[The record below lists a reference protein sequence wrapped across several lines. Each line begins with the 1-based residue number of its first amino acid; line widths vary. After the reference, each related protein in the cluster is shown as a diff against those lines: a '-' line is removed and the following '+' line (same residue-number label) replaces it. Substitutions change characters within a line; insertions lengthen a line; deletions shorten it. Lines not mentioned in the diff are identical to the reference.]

1 MALIQIKS
9 SSSNA
14 SPQTLNVAEPAYSYV
29 SNTLFI
35 GTENSDGVIA
45 IGGKFYLDQ
54 QQHIYDTAN
63 AAFVQANTTTGS
75 LQTTLQN
82 NINTVDARATAAFI
96 QANAAFVV
104 ANSGGASQANA
115 AFNTANAA
123 FIQANTV
130 TSVSAQANAA
140 FVVANTAL
148 LNAASASI
156 YANGAFTTANA
167 IDTKVTSAS
176 VYANGAFAAAN
187 VADAKAISSGNYAN
201 AAFAAANTLALID
214 GNYTNAA
221 FLQANTAVLNAN
233 TASIYA
239 NGSFAQA
246 NISILNAASASIY
259 ANGAFAAANVADAKA
274 ISSGNYANAAFA
286 AANSAGAIPGNYANA
301 AFTQANTAVLN
312 AASASIYANGAFTSA
327 NVIDTKVTSA
337 SIYANGAF
345 VQANIAVSNALSASN
360 YANGAF
366 AAANNV
372 GITPGNYANAAFL
385 VANTAVLN
393 ANSASIYANGA
404 FTAANAIDS
413 KVNNASTY
421 ANGAFV
427 AANTADAKAVT
438 SGVYANSAYAQANAA
453 FDKANTAIAGNF
465 DPYARAL
472 SNTASD
478 VANSALIL
486 AQFAANTANIATD
499 TTADIIARNTANAAF
514 LTANAAFN
522 AANNS
527 ATTGNTIN
535 LGANTV
541 GQLVSNAVT
550 LTTTTKV
557 TDGLA
562 LLNNVLGKL
571 VPASPTPFPGGTSLT
586 INSLST
592 YRMTDFVQT
601 DRTTTGGK
609 SVAGGSTVTSVLR
622 TASYTTNVYNNL
634 GPGDTGTLT
643 LYKDNVA
650 AGAVTFTS
658 ASANGT
664 NGDLIITDSKDYSQ
678 ITGAA
683 AGFWRSF
690 DAQGSGTTSNGW
702 NEVYISHSGASN
714 TSTASWYYDNSAP
727 GSPTFTSA
735 SISPL
740 SESFTYSSTI
750 PHYNSSTTFK
760 MGVNVAKLSGDMFP
774 TSNTFF
780 TGSAGGAFAA
790 PASNTYPTVGITYPL
805 ARNLYVSSGSVT
817 VNTTAS
823 ITSGFSSSAT
833 GPSVTVD
840 NSYSTASQAFTT
852 ALANTVLYK
861 TGTSSAMEESA
872 VTFGSTVGTG
882 SGTAGRI
889 LNPGST
895 DTPAYAN
902 NATLFNSQTGTLQ
915 TYDATIVAATLKHD
929 QTNYASGYLPVGPNL
944 SSGRTGGQ
952 YFTFKFVRTSL
963 SKFNIK
969 FTGTIAGLWVA
980 LPGTVIDSTSS
991 LNGWLDMS
999 TAYGGSGIPG
1009 ANAPG
1014 NGSNGCALGGVVTL
1028 NSSVSAHSKT
1038 CTFGTISSSNST
1050 LSEIYVRIKLT
1061 SGQTVTAL
1069 SLETASN

>member
-1 MALIQIKS
+1 
-9 SSSNA
+9 
-14 SPQTLNVAEPAYSYV
+14 
-29 SNTLFI
+29 
-35 GTENSDGVIA
+35 
-45 IGGKFYLDQ
+45 
-54 QQHIYDTAN
+54 
-63 AAFVQANTTTGS
+63 
-75 LQTTLQN
+75 
-82 NINTVDARATAAFI
+82 
-96 QANAAFVV
+96 
-104 ANSGGASQANA
+104 
-115 AFNTANAA
+115 
-123 FIQANTV
+123 
-130 TSVSAQANAA
+130 
-140 FVVANTAL
+140 
-148 LNAASASI
+148 
-156 YANGAFTTANA
+156 
-167 IDTKVTSAS
+167 
-176 VYANGAFAAAN
+176 
-187 VADAKAISSGNYAN
+187 
-201 AAFAAANTLALID
+201 
-214 GNYTNAA
+214 
-221 FLQANTAVLNAN
+221 
-233 TASIYA
+233 
-239 NGSFAQA
+239 
-246 NISILNAASASIY
+246 
-259 ANGAFAAANVADAKA
+259 
-274 ISSGNYANAAFA
+274 
-286 AANSAGAIPGNYANA
+286 
-301 AFTQANTAVLN
+301 
-312 AASASIYANGAFTSA
+312 
-327 NVIDTKVTSA
+327 
-337 SIYANGAF
+337 
-345 VQANIAVSNALSASN
+345 
-360 YANGAF
+360 
-366 AAANNV
+366 
-372 GITPGNYANAAFL
+372 
-385 VANTAVLN
+385 
-393 ANSASIYANGA
+393 
-404 FTAANAIDS
+404 
-413 KVNNASTY
+413 
-421 ANGAFV
+421 
-427 AANTADAKAVT
+427 
-438 SGVYANSAYAQANAA
+438 
-453 FDKANTAIAGNF
+453 
-465 DPYARAL
+465 
-472 SNTASD
+472 
-478 VANSALIL
+478 
-486 AQFAANTANIATD
+486 
-499 TTADIIARNTANAAF
+499 
-514 LTANAAFN
+514 
-522 AANNS
+522 
-527 ATTGNTIN
+527 
-535 LGANTV
+535 
-541 GQLVSNAVT
+541 
-550 LTTTTKV
+550 
-557 TDGLA
+557 
-562 LLNNVLGKL
+562 
-571 VPASPTPFPGGTSLT
+571 
-586 INSLST
+586 
-592 YRMTDFVQT
+592 MTDFVQT

>member
-1 MALIQIKS
+1 MALTSIQIKS

-14 SPQTLNVAEPAYSYV
+14 TPQLLNIAEPAYSYV

-54 QQHIYDTAN
+54 QQLIY
-63 AAFVQANTTTGS
+63 
-75 LQTTLQN
+75 
-82 NINTVDARATAAFI
+82 
-96 QANAAFVV
+96 
-104 ANSGGASQANA
+104 
-115 AFNTANAA
+115 NTANAA
-123 FIQANTV
+123 FSTANNASDSWV
-130 TSVSAQANAA
+130 RNQANAS
-140 FVVANTAL
+140 F
-148 LNAASASI
+148 I
-156 YANGAFTTANA
+156 
-167 IDTKVTSAS
+167 
-176 VYANGAFAAAN
+176 
-187 VADAKAISSGNYAN
+187 
-201 AAFAAANTLALID
+201 
-214 GNYTNAA
+214 
-221 FLQANTAVLNAN
+221 QANTAV
-233 TASIYA
+233 T
-239 NGSFAQA
+239 
-246 NISILNAASASIY
+246 
-259 ANGAFAAANVADAKA
+259 
-274 ISSGNYANAAFA
+274 
-286 AANSAGAIPGNYANA
+286 
-301 AFTQANTAVLN
+301 
-312 AASASIYANGAFTSA
+312 
-327 NVIDTKVTSA
+327 
-337 SIYANGAF
+337 
-345 VQANIAVSNALSASN
+345 NALSASN
-360 YANGAF
+360 YANAAF
-366 AAANNV
+366 IAANNASDLWV
-372 GITPGNYANAAFL
+372 RNQANSAFIQANASYAFANTLETVNTTQNNSITAAFL
-385 VANTAVLN
+385 QANA
-393 ANSASIYANGA
+393 A
-404 FTAANAIDS
+404 FTAAN
-413 KVNNASTY
+413 
-421 ANGAFV
+421 
-427 AANTADAKAVT
+427 
-438 SGVYANSAYAQANAA
+438 NAA
-453 FDKANTAIAGNF
+453 A
-465 DPYARAL
+465 DPL
-472 SNTASD
+472 D
-478 VANSALIL
+478 QV
-486 AQFAANTANIATD
+486 
-499 TTADIIARNTANAAF
+499 ARNTANAAF
-514 LTANAAFN
+514 T

-586 INSLST
+586 INSLLT
-592 YRMTDFVQT
+592 YRMTNFTQT

-622 TASYTTNVYNNL
+622 TASYSTNVYNNL

-664 NGDLIITDSKDYSQ
+664 TGDLIITDSKDYSQ
-678 ITGAA
+678 VTGAA
-683 AGFWRSF
+683 SGFWRSF

-702 NEVYISHSGASN
+702 NEIYISHSGASN
-714 TSTASWYYDNSAP
+714 TSTPSWYYDDSAP
-727 GSPTFTSA
+727 GTPTFTSA

-790 PASNTYPTVGITYPL
+790 PSSNTYPTVGITYPL
-805 ARNLYVSSGSVT
+805 TRNLYVTSGSVT

-823 ITSGFSSSAT
+823 ITTGFSSSAT

-840 NSYSTASQAFTT
+840 NSYSTASQAFTV

-861 TGTSSAMEESA
+861 TGTSSLMEEST
-872 VTFGSTVGTG
+872 VTFGSAVGTG

-895 DTPAYAN
+895 DNPAYAN

-915 TYDATIVAATLKHD
+915 SYDATIVAATLKHD

-944 SSGRTGGQ
+944 STGRTAAQ

-999 TAYGGSGIPG
+999 IAYGGSGIPG
-1009 ANAPG
+1009 ATAPG

-1050 LSEIYVRIKLT
+1050 LSEVYVRIKLT

>member
-9 SSSNA
+9 SNVTAVPS
-14 SPQTLNVAEPAYSYV
+14 TLNIAEPAYSYA

-35 GTENSDGVIA
+35 GTPAGTGSIA

-54 QQHIYDTAN
+54 QQTIYNTAN
-63 AAFVQANTTTGS
+63 AAFTQANSSTGS

-96 QANAAFVV
+96 QANAAFVA
-104 ANSGGASQANA
+104 ANSVGTSQANA
-115 AFNTANAA
+115 AFDKANAA

-130 TSVSAQANAA
+130 
-140 FVVANTAL
+140 
-148 LNAASASI
+148 
-156 YANGAFTTANA
+156 
-167 IDTKVTSAS
+167 
-176 VYANGAFAAAN
+176 
-187 VADAKAISSGNYAN
+187 ISLS
-201 AAFAAANTLALID
+201 TQSD
-214 GNYTNAA
+214 AA
-221 FLQANTAVLNAN
+221 FLQANTA
-233 TASIYA
+233 
-239 NGSFAQA
+239 
-246 NISILNAASASIY
+246 ILNAASASIY
-259 ANGAFAAANVADAKA
+259 ANGAFA
-274 ISSGNYANAAFA
+274 
-286 AANSAGAIPGNYANA
+286 
-301 AFTQANTAVLN
+301 
-312 AASASIYANGAFTSA
+312 SA

-337 SIYANGAF
+337 SIYSNGAF
-345 VQANIAVSNALSASN
+345 VQANTAVSNALSASN

-366 AAANNV
+366 AAANTV

-385 VANTAVLN
+385 VANTSLLN
-393 ANSASIYANGA
+393 AASASIYANGA
-404 FTAANAIDS
+404 FAAANAIDS

-453 FDKANTAIAGNF
+453 FDKANTAVAGNF
-465 DPYARAL
+465 DPFARAL
-472 SNTASD
+472 SNTASAT
-478 VANSALIL
+478 ANSALVL
-486 AQFAANTANIATD
+486 AQFAANTANTATA
-499 TTADIIARNTANAAF
+499 TTADITASNTANGAFATANAAFTAANNATDTYVRNTANAAF
-514 LTANAAFN
+514 NTANAAFN

-571 VPASPTPFPGGTSLT
+571 VPASPTPFPGGTALT

-592 YRMTDFVQT
+592 YRMADFVQT

-609 SVAGGSTVTSVLR
+609 SVAGGSTVTSVR
-622 TASYTTNVYNNL
+622 RASSYTTNTYNNL
-634 GPGDTGTLT
+634 GPGDSGTLT
-643 LYKDNVA
+643 LYKNNVA
-650 AGAVTFTS
+650 TGAVTFTS
-658 ASANGT
+658 SSANGT
-664 NGDLIITDSKDYSQ
+664 TGDLIITDSKDYAQ

-683 AGFWRSF
+683 SGFWRSF

-702 NEVYISHSGASN
+702 NEIYISHSGASN
-714 TSTASWYYDNSAP
+714 TSTPSWYYDDSAP
-727 GSPTFTSA
+727 GTPTFASA
-735 SISPL
+735 SITPL
-740 SESFTYSSTI
+740 SPSLTYSSTI
-750 PHYNSSTTFK
+750 PHYNSSTTFR
-760 MGVNVAKLSGDMFP
+760 MGVNVSKLSGDMFP

-780 TGSAGGAFAA
+780 TGTAGGAFAA
-790 PASNTYPTVGITYPL
+790 PSSNTYPTVGITYPL

-823 ITSGFSSSAT
+823 ITTGFGSSAT

-840 NSYSTASQAFTT
+840 NSYATGSQAFTV

-861 TGTSSAMEESA
+861 TGTSSLMEESA

-895 DTPAYAN
+895 DNPAYAN
-902 NATLFNSQTGTLQ
+902 NATLFNSQTGTLEV
-915 TYDATIVAATLKHD
+915 YDATIVAAILKHD
-929 QTNYASGYLPVGPNL
+929 QTNYSTGYLPAGPNL
-944 SSGRTGGQ
+944 SSGRSSAQ

-999 TAYGGSGIPG
+999 IAYGGSGIPG

-1050 LSEIYVRIKLT
+1050 LSEVYVRIKLT

>member
-1 MALIQIKS
+1 LALIQIKS
-9 SSSNA
+9 SNVTAVPS
-14 SPQTLNVAEPAYSYV
+14 TLNIAEPAYSYA

-35 GTENSDGVIA
+35 GTPAGTGSIA

-54 QQHIYDTAN
+54 QQTIYNTAN
-63 AAFVQANTTTGS
+63 AAFIQANSSTN
-75 LQTTLQN
+75 TLQN
-82 NINTVDARATAAFI
+82 TLQTNINIVDAKTTSAFI
-96 QANAAFVV
+96 QANAAFVA
-104 ANSGGASQANA
+104 ANSVGTSQANA

-130 TSVSAQANAA
+130 IVVSEQANAA
-140 FVVANTAL
+140 FIVANTA
-148 LNAASASI
+148 
-156 YANGAFTTANA
+156 
-167 IDTKVTSAS
+167 
-176 VYANGAFAAAN
+176 
-187 VADAKAISSGNYAN
+187 
-201 AAFAAANTLALID
+201 
-214 GNYTNAA
+214 
-221 FLQANTAVLNAN
+221 
-233 TASIYA
+233 
-239 NGSFAQA
+239 
-246 NISILNAASASIY
+246 ILNAASASIY
-259 ANGAFAAANVADAKA
+259 ANGAFASANVIDSKV
-274 ISSGNYANAAFA
+274 
-286 AANSAGAIPGNYANA
+286 NSA
-301 AFTQANTAVLN
+301 
-312 AASASIYANGAFTSA
+312 SAYANGAFIAA
-327 NVIDTKVTSA
+327 NTADAKAVTA
-337 SIYANGAF
+337 GI
-345 VQANIAVSNALSASN
+345 

-366 AAANNV
+366 AAANTV

-404 FTAANAIDS
+404 FAAANAIDS

-438 SGVYANSAYAQANAA
+438 SGSYANSAYTHANAA
-453 FDKANTAIAGNF
+453 FDKANTAVAGNF
-465 DPYARAL
+465 DPFARAL

-478 VANSALIL
+478 VANSALVL
-486 AQFAANTANIATD
+486 AQFAANTANTATD
-499 TTADIIARNTANAAF
+499 TTTDITARNVANSAFLTANAAFTAANNATDTYVRNTANAAF
-514 LTANAAFN
+514 NTANAAFN

-571 VPASPTPFPGGTSLT
+571 VPASPTPFPGGTALT

-592 YRMTDFVQT
+592 FRMADFVQT

-609 SVAGGSTVTSVLR
+609 SVTGGSTVTSVR
-622 TASYTTNVYNNL
+622 RASSYTTNTYNNL
-634 GPGDTGTLT
+634 GPGDSGTLT
-643 LYKDNVA
+643 LYKNNVA
-650 AGAVTFTS
+650 TGAVTFTS
-658 ASANGT
+658 SSANGT
-664 NGDLIITDSKDYSQ
+664 TGDLIITDSKDYAQ

-683 AGFWRSF
+683 SGFWRSF

-702 NEVYISHSGASN
+702 NEIYISHSGASN
-714 TSTASWYYDNSAP
+714 TSTPSWYYDDSAP
-727 GSPTFTSA
+727 GTPTFTSA
-735 SISPL
+735 SITPL
-740 SESFTYSSTI
+740 SPSLTYSSTI
-750 PHYNSSTTFK
+750 PHYNSSTTFRL
-760 MGVNVAKLSGDMFP
+760 GVNVAKLSGDMFP

-780 TGSAGGAFAA
+780 TGTAGGAFAA
-790 PASNTYPTVGITYPL
+790 PSSNTYPTVGITYPL

-823 ITSGFSSSAT
+823 ITTGFGSSAT

-840 NSYSTASQAFTT
+840 NSYATGSQAFTV

-861 TGTSSAMEESA
+861 TGTSSLMEESA

-895 DTPAYAN
+895 DNPAYAN
-902 NATLFNSQTGTLQ
+902 NATLFNSQTGTLEV
-915 TYDATIVAATLKHD
+915 YDATIVAAILKHD
-929 QTNYASGYLPVGPNL
+929 QTNYSTGYLPAGPNL

-999 TAYGGSGIPG
+999 IAYGGSGIPG

-1028 NSSVSAHSKT
+1028 NSGVSAHSKT